1 MTDPNNLGHHA
12 SEGKEVAESQAVV
25 SNTLSALPTSTILR
39 QMVNP
44 SRGGGTKPTGPIGMA
59 GLPEKTHIG
68 GFK

>member
-1 MTDPNNLGHHA
+1 MTDPKIGGHA
-12 SEGKEVAESQAVV
+12 PEGKEVEEQQAVF
-25 SNTLSALPTSTILR
+25 TDALSALPTSTILR
-39 QMVNP
+39 KMVNP